1 MIVVMNVVTS
11 KLRSAVWTVLSLKY
25 DILITDILLY
35 EEFNQL
41 YLISIPT

>member
-25 DILITDILLY
+25 DILIISLY